1 MKFEELKLC
10 QPLIEALSKVGY
22 VSPTPIQEST
32 ILSAINGQDILGCA
46 KTGTGK
52 TQLLHCQF

>member
-22 VSPTPIQEST
+22 VSPTPYPRIDNLIS
-32 ILSAINGQDILGCA
+32 N
-46 KTGTGK
+46 
-52 TQLLHCQF
+52 